1 MAASEENGALFPI
14 FILTIMALPL
24 VPYTIL
30 KLCRA
35 ASKKTKVIHCQCAE
49 CSRSGKYR
57 KSIFKRISN
66 FSTCSNLTLVLLWV
80 IMIFLVYYIKSISQE
95 IQVFEPFSILG
106 LQPGATD
113 SEIKKAYRRLSVQY
127 HPDKNP
133 DPEAHSYFVEYIAK
147 AYQALTDPI
156 SRENFEKYG
165 HPDGRQLRQCHIFLV
180 QGFQMGIALPQFLL
194 DIDGA
199 SGGILLLWI
208 VGVCILLP
216 LVIAVIYLSRSSKYT
231 GNYVMHQTLSTYY
244 YFMKPSLAPRDLKK
258 YVSGTITEAAEFLLD
273 LIKVMEVFI
282 KAAEYMEIPVRRTDD
297 EPLQKLFMSVRSELN
312 LDLKNIKQEQAK
324 FWKQHPA
331 MVKTELLIQ
340 AQLTR
345 ESAALSPAL
354 LGDFKRMLELAPR
367 LLEELQKVR
376 SKPSYHFCL
385 SRLPGLIIIRYHIDL
400 RYMNLSCAISL
411 LLIMYPLLQMA
422 LIPRTA
428 QGHGWLR
435 PAVGVVE
442 LSQCI
447 IQAVPLSARKATG
460 GSSEGIA
467 SFLQLPHF
475 SEAVVKKIARKAP
488 SPIYLH
494 IYFLLFPLISWLGVI
509 YSLLQKV
516 RTFQDLRDM
525 TMEDRAQLLTQT
537 AGFSPTEVQD
547 VEMVLEMMPSLTV
560 EVTCETEGEE
570 GIQEGDVVTVQAWI
584 TLERGNGLIGALPH
598 APYFPFH
605 KEENFWFLLADSVSN
620 NVWFSQK
627 VSFMDEATA
636 ITTASK
642 TIQETMEVSGASAKE
657 TSEAVKRTIEKVRGG
672 SRLVMG
678 RFPAPTEGNYNLTC
692 YCLCDSWI
700 GCDKKTNLKVK
711 ILKRTRAGTR
721 GGLVSEGPI
730 LEDGIEE
737 EEENEEDYDDYES
750 EYSEEEE
757 EEKDTKKKGPAANG
771 AVHNKGSSSEGSG
784 SDEE

>member
-1 MAASEENGALFPI
+1 MAASEENSALFPI

-35 ASKKTKVIHCQCAE
+35 VSRKTRSIHCQCSE
-49 CSRSGKYR
+49 CARSGKYR

-80 IMIFLVYYIKSISQE
+80 VMIFLVYYIKNMSGE

-106 LQPGATD
+106 LEPGASD
-113 SEIKKAYRRLSVQY
+113 SEIKKAYRRLSIQY

-133 DPEAHSYFVEYIAK
+133 DPEAHNYFVEYISK

-165 HPDGRQLRQCHIFLV
+165 HPDGR

-216 LVIAVIYLSRSSKYT
+216 LVIAVVYLSRSSKYT

-244 YFMKPSLAPRDLKK
+244 YFMKPSLAP
-258 YVSGTITEAAEFLLD
+258 S
-273 LIKVMEVFI
+273 KVMEVFT
-282 KAAEYMEIPVRRTDD
+282 KAAEYMEIPVRRSDD

-331 MVKTELLIQ
+331 IVKTELLIQ

-345 ESAALSPAL
+345 ESAVLSPAL
-354 LGDFKRMLELAPR
+354 IVDFRRVLELAPR
-367 LLEELQKVR
+367 LLEELMK
-376 SKPSYHFCL
+376 
-385 SRLPGLIIIRYHIDL
+385 
-400 RYMNLSCAISL
+400 
-411 LLIMYPLLQMA
+411 MA
-422 LIPRTA
+422 VIPRTA

-435 PAVGVVE
+435 PAIGVVE

-447 IQAVPLSARKATG
+447 VQAVPLSARKSTG
-460 GSSEGIA
+460 GFTEGIA
-467 SFLQLPHF
+467 PFLQLPHF
-475 SEAVVKKIARKAP
+475 SEAVVKKIARK
-488 SPIYLH
+488 
-494 IYFLLFPLISWLGVI
+494 
-509 YSLLQKV
+509 KV
-516 RTFQDLRDM
+516 RTFQELRDM
-525 TMEDRAQLLTQT
+525 PLEDRSDLLTQV
-537 AGFSPTEVQD
+537 AGFSTAEVQD
-547 VEMVLEMMPSLTV
+547 TEKVLEMMPSLTI

-570 GIQEGDVVTVQAWI
+570 GIQEGDIVTIQAWI
-584 TLERGNGLIGALPH
+584 TLKRENGLIGALPH
-598 APYFPFH
+598 TPYFPFH
-605 KEENFWFLLADSVSN
+605 KEENLWFLLADPVSN

-627 VSFMDEATA
+627 MNFMDETAA

-642 TIQETMEVSGASAKE
+642 AIQETMEGSGANMKE
-657 TSEAVKRTIEKVRGG
+657 TSEAVRLAIDKVRGG

-678 RFPAPTEGNYNLTC
+678 KFQAPVEGNYNLTS

-700 GCDKKTNLKVK
+700 GCDRKSNLKVK

-721 GGLVSEGPI
+721 GGLPSEEGT
-730 LEDGIEE
+730 LMEDGIEE
-737 EEENEEDYDDYES
+737 EEENEDEDYDDDYES
-750 EYSEEEE
+750 EYSEDED
-757 EEKDTKKKGPAANG
+757 EKNIKKKGPATNG
-771 AVHNKGSSSEGSG
+771 SVPKRGSSSEGSG
-784 SDEE
+784 SDED